1 MEAPLDKLEAWLPAA
16 VQRVAAR
23 ETPIPSIAA
32 RARAAAARRP
42 SLVRADIGQI
52 AGLDPSLE
60 VLYGPPVG
68 LDPLRAAL
76 AETYNRAFGL
86 DLGDVPGL
94 SSGLTPAHVTVC
106 TGAAEGLSMLFTC
119 FAEGRVVALPRAHW
133 ENYSNAVE
141 LAGGRTALVDYFDA
155 RGRLDL
161 EGLERALQAHGA
173 QVLVANFP
181 ANPTGAV
188 LSEAETRAL
197 AALAERLGLVLIAD
211 EVYARL
217 RYDGQAPVTLL
228 RYAPGNAVVVASAS
242 KEYLLPGA
250 RVGYVFSS
258 RSDLTDR
265 VLRKLL
271 RARTGSPGVLGQER
285 LLALLTG
292 DLEDL
297 RAGRAPEV
305 LTRVRDTMKSRRDAL
320 LPVLVRHG
328 LDPVGRPGH
337 APEGTIFLMARLPG
351 WFQGDDAAFAQ
362 AALEEGVVSTIPGS
376 AFGLP
381 GTVRFSYGSMAEAD
395 IDRLDR
401 NLAAWKRG

>member
-32 RARAAAARRP
+32 RARAVAARNP

-68 LDPLRAAL
+68 LDTLRAAL

-94 SSGLTPAHVTVC
+94 SAGLSPANVTVC
-106 TGAAEGLSMLFTC
+106 TGAAEGLSLLFRC
-119 FAEGRVVALPRAHW
+119 FAQGRVVALPRAHW
-133 ENYSNAVE
+133 ENYANAVE
-141 LAGGRTALVDYFDA
+141 LAGGQTALVDYFDA

-161 EGLERALQAHGA
+161 EGLERALTALGA

-188 LSEAETRAL
+188 LSAEETRAL
-197 AALAERLGLVLIAD
+197 AGLAERLGLVLVAD

-217 RYDGQAPVTLL
+217 RYDGEAPQTLL
-228 RYAPGNAVVVASAS
+228 RHAPGNAVVVASAS
-242 KEYLLPGA
+242 KEYLLPGG
-250 RVGYVFSS
+250 RVGYVLSA

-271 RARTGSPGVLGQER
+271 RAHTASPNVLGQER
-285 LLALLTG
+285 LLATLTRDLG
-292 DLEDL
+292 DLRE
-297 RAGRAPEV
+297 GRPPTI
-305 LTRVRDTMKSRRDAL
+305 LTRVREAMKARRDAL
-320 LPVLVRHG
+320 LPVLSRHG
-328 LDPVGRPGH
+328 MTPVGRPGH
-337 APEGTIFLMARLPG
+337 APQGTIFLMAQLPP
-351 WFQGDDAAFAQ
+351 WWTGDDNAFAQ
-362 AALEEGVVSTIPGS
+362 AALEDGVVSTVPGS
-376 AFGLP
+376 AFGLS
-381 GTVRFSYGSMAEAD
+381 GAVRFSYGSMAEAD

-401 NLAAWKRG
+401 NLAAWRRT